1 MSSTYLRYRE
11 HVGRYV
17 PFPPPMHS
25 PKDTSPLTLKQ
36 QIHLLGW
43 RLALRVWPATV
54 GRVYVS
60 RRPIFPIGC
69 HNSGTTILAFLI
81 GQHPDI
87 INWSEA
93 PEVWAPDDA
102 FLNWEVLPD
111 PPLPQPF
118 LFDMESYRRT
128 VEQHGEYL
136 PLIRNVFT
144 IFAVSRLKKRFLN
157 KNPHMTLSLPYIEA
171 AFPDACYVHIRRNGY
186 AVVQSLVSN
195 WRPVLNNPQAGWAK
209 LRGVI
214 DPCYF
219 EDPLALV
226 RLCARYWRDM
236 DALALEFLDSL
247 PDSSRV
253 YRTTYEELCE
263 KPEPILR
270 EIFAQ
275 MDLAPARYDWAQM
288 QHPTKYPWNE
298 HLPMENRNFK
308 YRERL
313 TKEEI
318 QAITDEV
325 GDVLDKYG
333 YLDSTLRP
341 GGGY

>member
-1 MSSTYLRYRE
+1 MASTYLRYRE
-11 HVGRYV
+11 RIGRYV

-25 PKDTSPLTLKQ
+25 PKDTSPLTLKH
-36 QIHLLGW
+36 QIHLFGW
-43 RLALRVWPATV
+43 RLALRVWPATI
-54 GRVYVS
+54 GRFYVS
-60 RRPIFPIGC
+60 RRPIFPVGC

-93 PEVWAPDDA
+93 PEVWTPDDHA
-102 FLNWEVLPD
+102 FLNWEVLPT

-118 LFDMESYRRT
+118 LFDMDSYVRT
-128 VEQHGEYL
+128 VAQHGDSI
-136 PLIRNVFT
+136 PLIRHTFT
-144 IFAVSRLKKRFLN
+144 IFAVSRFKKRFLN

-171 AFPDACYVHIRRNGY
+171 AFPDAYYVHIRRNGY

-209 LRGVI
+209 LRDAI
-214 DPCYF
+214 DPIYF
-219 EDPLALV
+219 KDPLALV

-236 DALALEFLDSL
+236 DARALAFLDSL
-247 PDSSRV
+247 PDQSRV

-263 KPEPILR
+263 QPEKILR
-270 EIFAQ
+270 EIFDR
-275 MDLAPARYDWAQM
+275 MELDPSRYDWEQM
-288 QHPTKYPWNE
+288 RHPTKYPWNE
-298 HLPMENRNFK
+298 NLPMENRNFK

-313 TKEEI
+313 TRKEI

-325 GDVLDKYG
+325 GDTLDKYG
-333 YLDSTLRP
+333 YLD
-341 GGGY
+341 